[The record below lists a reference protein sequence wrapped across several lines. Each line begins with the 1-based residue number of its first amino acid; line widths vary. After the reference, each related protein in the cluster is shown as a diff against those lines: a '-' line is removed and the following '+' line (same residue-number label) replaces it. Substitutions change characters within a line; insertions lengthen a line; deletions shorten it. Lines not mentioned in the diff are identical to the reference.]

1 MIYYANRIKG
11 KNCMIIST
19 DTEKPLEK
27 THHHST
33 IKTLTK
39 LYMEGTYLNIIKALC
54 GKHIANTI
62 FNHETLKTF
71 PLRLRTRQRWPL
83 LSRLLNIVLE
93 V

>member
-54 GKHIANTI
+54 GKHIAKIILNI
-62 FNHETLKTF
+62 ETLKVF
-71 PLRLRTRQRWPL
+71 PL
-83 LSRLLNIVLE
+83 
-93 V
+93 